1 MKTDMIYLD
10 NSATTPLCDKA
21 KQAMIEAIE
30 HNFGNPSSLHR
41 VGLDA
46 EHAIEHA
53 RSQIWTSLGL
63 RGPVKK
69 NSIIFTSGG
78 SEANNLAI
86 LGAAGAKKRRGI
98 PKIITTEGEHSSVEE
113 CVKRLEE
120 QGWCAVRI
128 RTVGGSLD
136 MEQLKSELTSDVAI
150 VSLMAVNNETGAL
163 YNIKDALA
171 SARRACPDAVLHVD
185 AIQAYQKIKPVFYMS
200 GADLVSISAHKIHGP
215 KGVGALYVSPEIIK
229 ARKLSPI
236 IVGGGQESGLRSGT
250 ENTVGI
256 IGFGA
261 AAEEATS
268 SLTENSEKI
277 SALREYLISKFED
290 NEKLSEIKLN
300 LPDKAAPHILN
311 FTLPSIRSE
320 TMLHYLEQFGI
331 YLSSGSACSSHT
343 SKVSRALSAFGL
355 DAHASEC
362 SLRVSLS
369 AENTKD
375 ELNEL
380 ILHLESGVSA
390 LVRIR

>member
-1 MKTDMIYLD
+1 MIYLD

-21 KQAMIEAIE
+21 KQAMTEAIE

-41 VGLDA
+41 IGLEA

-53 RSQIWTSLGL
+53 RSQTWASLGL

-86 LGAAGAKKRRGI
+86 LGAAGAKKRKGT
-98 PKIITTEGEHSSVEE
+98 PKIITTDGEHSSVEE
-113 CVKRLEE
+113 CVKRLEAE
-120 QGWCAVRI
+120 GWCAVRI
-128 RTVGGSLD
+128 RTVGGMLD
-136 MEQLKSELTSDVAI
+136 IEQLQSELTGDVAI

-171 SARRACPDAVLHVD
+171 AARRACPDAVLHVD
-185 AIQAYQKIKPVFYMS
+185 AIQAYQKIKPLHYMS

-215 KGVGALYVSPEIIK
+215 KGVGALYISPEIIK

-236 IVGGGQESGLRSGT
+236 ILGGGQESGLRSGT
-250 ENTVGI
+250 ENTIGI

-261 AAEEATS
+261 AAEQATA
-268 SLTENSEKI
+268 SLAESSEKI
-277 SALREYLISKFED
+277 SALREYLISRFQTSD
-290 NEKLSEIKLN
+290 ALGEIKLN
-300 LPDKAAPHILN
+300 LPEKAAPHILN

-331 YLSSGSACSSHT
+331 YLSSGSACSSHS

-355 DAHASEC
+355 DAHSAEC
-362 SLRVSLS
+362 SLRVSLC
-369 AENTKD
+369 EMNTKEEID
-375 ELNEL
+375 EL
-380 ILHLESGVSA
+380 ILRLQNGVSA
-390 LVRIR
+390 LARIR